1 FEDGQSPVVVKLQP
15 RRLFLTDTE
24 LDFTLVACD
33 EEPLGDTPPITLLR
47 NPATIT
53 RSERAAI
60 IQHPAGRAKEVT
72 LHNNEVTRVQDKVIH
87 YRTDTEPG
95 SSGAP
100 VFNDRWQLVALH
112 HAGWNEPEGRATNEG
127 VRIAAIVARLEE
139 LGFTGVA
146 DRELFEGLLQS
157 IEGASPFLGFFGRE
171 GLTTD
176 PREVVVDTFT
186 GSRDFADLGFWNI
199 EHFNGSV
206 SNQRVAR
213 VADVFERLLMDVMG
227 LTEVERGALDR
238 LVLELGRRGL
248 SYDYKSVDGPG
259 RQDLAVLYDR
269 TT

>member
-1 FEDGQSPVVVKLQP
+1 
-15 RRLFLTDTE
+15 
-24 LDFTLVACD
+24 
-33 EEPLGDTPPITLLR
+33 
-47 NPATIT
+47 
-53 RSERAAI
+53 
-60 IQHPAGRAKEVT
+60 
-72 LHNNEVTRVQDKVIH
+72 
-87 YRTDTEPG
+87 
-95 SSGAP
+95 
-100 VFNDRWQLVALH
+100 
-112 HAGWNEPEGRATNEG
+112 
-127 VRIAAIVARLEE
+127 
-139 LGFTGVA
+139 
-146 DRELFEGLLQS
+146 EGLLQS

-269 TT
+269 TTSHVKLRPDLLAKYDNSDLLRARTVTGQLAFPRQPLLAECEILEAAGTQPLRFLFLVVHLKAFGDAQSRARRAL